1 MPPPFTRLSEEALCT
16 QPQTPLSGAV
26 NSGTA
31 LVISAARAFLE
42 GNLRRSRVACRQMRA
57 RWTGWL
63 AGLVAMGWAASWAA
77 EQAKP
82 ASELPEKFI
91 RMTMNPERPRIPQS
105 LDTSIIRFVPTDE
118 KLAKAGVTVD
128 LIGAIHIGDKAYF
141 QKLDNSFKKYDAL
154 LYEMVAEKDE
164 AGGSPKR
171 WKDRDKPEPRTT
183 GGTDSG
189 SGAEEKSFEAGMT
202 VIGGMQLG
210 AKDMLG
216 LSFQLDGIDYDA
228 PNMVHADMSPEEFA
242 QKMKERGESF
252 FTMFMQLFMEGLA
265 QQRANKQGGASD
277 FALLFA
283 FFSSDRELAL
293 KRVMAQQFATT
304 DILDTL
310 GGEKGSTIITERN
323 LIALEVLRE
332 QLAKGK
338 KRIGVFYGAGHLG
351 DMSRRLVSDFG
362 MKFTG
367 EKWVEAWDLRSKPKR
382 RSRK

>member
-1 MPPPFTRLSEEALCT
+1 MGVVGGLIAEE
-16 QPQTPLSGAV
+16 V
-26 NSGTA
+26 
-31 LVISAARAFLE
+31 R
-42 GNLRRSRVACRQMRA
+42 
-57 RWTGWL
+57 
-63 AGLVAMGWAASWAA
+63 
-77 EQAKP
+77 P
-82 ASELPEKFI
+82 ASELPKKFI
-91 RMTMNPERPRIPQS
+91 RMTMNPERLRIPQS

-128 LIGAIHIGDKAYF
+128 LIGAIHIGDQAYF
-141 QKLDNSFKKYDAL
+141 QQLDKSFKQYDAL

-164 AGGSPKR
+164 TGGAPQR
-171 WKDRDKPEPRTT
+171 WEDRDQPGTGTAQAPRKTAV
-183 GGTDSG
+183 S
-189 SGAEEKSFEAGMT
+189 EEKSFEAGMT

-216 LSFQLDGIDYDA
+216 LAFQLDGINYNA
-228 PNMVHADMSPEEFA
+228 TNMVHADMSPEEFA
-242 QKMKERGESF
+242 QKMKDRGESF
-252 FTMFMQLFMEGLA
+252 FTMFMQLFMQGLA

-277 FALLFA
+277 VALLFA

-293 KRVMAQQFATT
+293 KRVLAKQFAEV
-304 DILDTL
+304 DILDML

-323 LIALEVLRE
+323 LIALDVLSE

-338 KRIGVFYGAGHLG
+338 KRIGIFYGAGHLG

-367 EKWVEAWDLRSKPKR
+367 EKWVEAWNLRSKPRR

>member
-1 MPPPFTRLSEEALCT
+1 MPLGQVVF
-16 QPQTPLSGAV
+16 
-26 NSGTA
+26 
-31 LVISAARAFLE
+31 
-42 GNLRRSRVACRQMRA
+42 RQMRV
-57 RWTGWL
+57 RSTGWL
-63 AGLVAMGWAASWAA
+63 AGLVAMGVVGGLIA
-77 EQAKP
+77 EDVKSV
-82 ASELPEKFI
+82 SELPKKFI

-128 LIGAIHIGDKAYF
+128 LIGAIHIGDQAYF
-141 QKLDNSFKKYDAL
+141 QKLDKSFKQYDAL

-164 AGGSPKR
+164 TGGAPQR
-171 WKDRDKPEPRTT
+171 WEDRDQPGTGTAQAPRKT
-183 GGTDSG
+183 SV
-189 SGAEEKSFEAGMT
+189 SEEKSFEAGMT

-216 LSFQLDGIDYDA
+216 LAFQLDGINYNA

-242 QKMKERGESF
+242 QKMKDRGESF
-252 FTMFMQLFMEGLA
+252 FTMFMELFMQGLA

-277 FALLFA
+277 VALLFA

-293 KRVMAQQFATT
+293 KRVLAKQFAEV
-304 DILDTL
+304 DILDML

-323 LIALEVLRE
+323 LIALDVLSK

-338 KRIGVFYGAGHLG
+338 KRIGIFYGAGHLG

-367 EKWVEAWDLRSKPKR
+367 EKWVEAWNLRSKPRR

>member
-1 MPPPFTRLSEEALCT
+1 MPLGQVVF
-16 QPQTPLSGAV
+16 
-26 NSGTA
+26 
-31 LVISAARAFLE
+31 
-42 GNLRRSRVACRQMRA
+42 RQMRV
-57 RWTGWL
+57 RSTGWL
-63 AGLVAMGWAASWAA
+63 VGLVSMGVVGGLIA
-77 EQAKP
+77 EEVKP
-82 ASELPEKFI
+82 ASELPKKFI

-128 LIGAIHIGDKAYF
+128 LIGAIHIGDQAYF
-141 QKLDNSFKKYDAL
+141 QKLDKSFKQYDAL

-164 AGGSPKR
+164 TGGAPQR
-171 WKDRDKPEPRTT
+171 WEDRDQPGTGTEEVPRKT
-183 GGTDSG
+183 SV
-189 SGAEEKSFEAGMT
+189 SEEKSFEAGMT

-216 LSFQLDGIDYDA
+216 LAFQLDGINYNA

-242 QKMKERGESF
+242 QKMKDRGESF
-252 FTMFMQLFMEGLA
+252 FTMFMQLFMQGLA

-277 FALLFA
+277 VALLFA

-293 KRVMAQQFATT
+293 KRVLAKQFAET
-304 DILDTL
+304 DILDML

-323 LIALEVLRE
+323 LIALDVLSE

-338 KRIGVFYGAGHLG
+338 KRIGIFYGAGHLG

-367 EKWVEAWDLRSKPKR
+367 EKWVEAWNLRSKPRR

>member
-1 MPPPFTRLSEEALCT
+1 M
-16 QPQTPLSGAV
+16 
-26 NSGTA
+26 
-31 LVISAARAFLE
+31 
-42 GNLRRSRVACRQMRA
+42 
-57 RWTGWL
+57 
-63 AGLVAMGWAASWAA
+63 
-77 EQAKP
+77 
-82 ASELPEKFI
+82 
-91 RMTMNPERPRIPQS
+91 
-105 LDTSIIRFVPTDE
+105 
-118 KLAKAGVTVD
+118 TVD

-171 WKDRDKPEPRTT
+171 WKDRDKPGPRTT

-189 SGAEEKSFEAGMT
+189 SGVEEKSFEAGMT

-216 LSFQLDGIDYDA
+216 LSFQLDGIDYNA

>member
-1 MPPPFTRLSEEALCT
+1 MPLGQVVF
-16 QPQTPLSGAV
+16 
-26 NSGTA
+26 
-31 LVISAARAFLE
+31 
-42 GNLRRSRVACRQMRA
+42 RQMRV
-57 RWTGWL
+57 RSTGWL
-63 AGLVAMGWAASWAA
+63 AGLAAMGLVGCLIA
-77 EQAKP
+77 EEVKP
-82 ASELPEKFI
+82 ASELPKKFI

-128 LIGAIHIGDKAYF
+128 LIGAIHIGDQAYF
-141 QKLDNSFKKYDAL
+141 QKLDKSFKQYDAL

-164 AGGSPKR
+164 TGGAPQR
-171 WKDRDKPEPRTT
+171 WEDRDQPGTGTAQAPRKT
-183 GGTDSG
+183 SV
-189 SGAEEKSFEAGMT
+189 SEEKSFEAGMT

-216 LSFQLDGIDYDA
+216 LAFQLDGINYNA

-242 QKMKERGESF
+242 QKMKDRGESF
-252 FTMFMQLFMEGLA
+252 FTMFMQLFMQGLA

-277 FALLFA
+277 VALLFA

-293 KRVMAQQFATT
+293 KRVLAKQFAET
-304 DILDTL
+304 DILDML

-323 LIALEVLRE
+323 LIALDVLSK

-338 KRIGVFYGAGHLG
+338 KRIGIFYGAGHLG

-367 EKWVEAWDLRSKPKR
+367 EKWVEAWNLRSKPRR

>member
-1 MPPPFTRLSEEALCT
+1 
-16 QPQTPLSGAV
+16 
-26 NSGTA
+26 
-31 LVISAARAFLE
+31 
-42 GNLRRSRVACRQMRA
+42 MRA

-63 AGLVAMGWAASWAA
+63 VGFALMGVVGGWAA
-77 EQAKP
+77 EEAKP

-141 QKLDNSFKKYDAL
+141 QKLDRSFREYDAL

-164 AGGSPKR
+164 TGAAPMR
-171 WKDRDKPEPRTT
+171 WKDRDRPGPKPTEADTGKPDEASEP
-183 GGTDSG
+183 SA
-189 SGAEEKSFEAGMT
+189 SEEKGFEAGMT

-216 LSFQLDGIDYDA
+216 LSFQLDGINYDV

-265 QQRANKQGGASD
+265 QQRANKQGGAND

-283 FFSSDRELAL
+283 FFSSNRELAL

-323 LIALEVLRE
+323 LIALDVLRE

-338 KRIGVFYGAGHLG
+338 KRLGIFYGAGHLA

-367 EKWVEAWDLRSKPKR
+367 EKWVEAWDLRSKTRR

>member
-1 MPPPFTRLSEEALCT
+1 MPLGQVVF
-16 QPQTPLSGAV
+16 
-26 NSGTA
+26 
-31 LVISAARAFLE
+31 
-42 GNLRRSRVACRQMRA
+42 RQMSVRS
-57 RWTGWL
+57 TGWL
-63 AGLVAMGWAASWAA
+63 AGLVAMGVVGGLIA
-77 EQAKP
+77 EEVKSV
-82 ASELPEKFI
+82 SELPKKFI

-128 LIGAIHIGDKAYF
+128 LIGAIHIGDQAYF
-141 QKLDNSFKKYDAL
+141 QKLDKSFKQYDAL

-164 AGGSPKR
+164 TGGAPQR
-171 WKDRDKPEPRTT
+171 WEDRDQPGTGTAQAPRKT
-183 GGTDSG
+183 SV
-189 SGAEEKSFEAGMT
+189 SEEKSFEAGMT

-216 LSFQLDGIDYDA
+216 LAFQLDGINYNA

-242 QKMKERGESF
+242 QKMKDRGESF
-252 FTMFMQLFMEGLA
+252 FTMFMELFMQGLA

-277 FALLFA
+277 VALLFA

-293 KRVMAQQFATT
+293 KRVLAKQFAEV
-304 DILDTL
+304 DILDML

-323 LIALEVLRE
+323 LIALDVLSE

-338 KRIGVFYGAGHLG
+338 KRIGIFYGAGHLG

-367 EKWVEAWDLRSKPKR
+367 EKWVEAWNLRSKPRR

>member
-1 MPPPFTRLSEEALCT
+1 MR
-16 QPQTPLSGAV
+16 V
-26 NSGTA
+26 
-31 LVISAARAFLE
+31 
-42 GNLRRSRVACRQMRA
+42 RS
-57 RWTGWL
+57 TGWL
-63 AGLVAMGWAASWAA
+63 AGLVAMGLVGCLIV
-77 EQAKP
+77 EEVKP
-82 ASELPEKFI
+82 ASELPKKFI

-128 LIGAIHIGDKAYF
+128 LIGAIHIGDQAYF
-141 QKLDNSFKKYDAL
+141 QKLDKSFKQYDAL

-164 AGGSPKR
+164 TGGAPQR
-171 WKDRDKPEPRTT
+171 WEDRDQPGTGTAQAPRKTAV
-183 GGTDSG
+183 S
-189 SGAEEKSFEAGMT
+189 EEKSFEAGMT

-216 LSFQLDGIDYDA
+216 LAFQLDGINYNA

-242 QKMKERGESF
+242 QKMKDRGESF
-252 FTMFMQLFMEGLA
+252 FTMFMQLFMQGLA

-277 FALLFA
+277 VALLFA

-293 KRVMAQQFATT
+293 KRVLAKQFAET
-304 DILDTL
+304 DILDML

-323 LIALEVLRE
+323 LIALDVLSE

-338 KRIGVFYGAGHLG
+338 KRIGIFYGAGHLG

-367 EKWVEAWDLRSKPKR
+367 EKWVEAWNLRSKPRR

>member
-1 MPPPFTRLSEEALCT
+1 M
-16 QPQTPLSGAV
+16 
-26 NSGTA
+26 
-31 LVISAARAFLE
+31 
-42 GNLRRSRVACRQMRA
+42 
-57 RWTGWL
+57 
-63 AGLVAMGWAASWAA
+63 GLVGCLIA
-77 EQAKP
+77 EEVKP
-82 ASELPEKFI
+82 ASELPKKFI

-128 LIGAIHIGDKAYF
+128 LIGAIHIGDQAYF
-141 QKLDNSFKKYDAL
+141 QKLDKSFKQYDAL

-164 AGGSPKR
+164 TGGAPQR
-171 WKDRDKPEPRTT
+171 WEDRDQPGTGTAQAPRKTAV
-183 GGTDSG
+183 S
-189 SGAEEKSFEAGMT
+189 EEKSFEAGMT

-216 LSFQLDGIDYDA
+216 LAFQLDGINYNA

-242 QKMKERGESF
+242 QKMKDRGESF
-252 FTMFMQLFMEGLA
+252 FTMFMQLFMQGLA

-277 FALLFA
+277 VALLFA

-293 KRVMAQQFATT
+293 KRVLAKQFAET
-304 DILDTL
+304 DILDML

-323 LIALEVLRE
+323 LIALDVLSE

-338 KRIGVFYGAGHLG
+338 KRIGIFYGAGHLG

-367 EKWVEAWDLRSKPKR
+367 EKWVEAWNLRSKPRR

>member
-1 MPPPFTRLSEEALCT
+1 MPLGQVVF
-16 QPQTPLSGAV
+16 
-26 NSGTA
+26 
-31 LVISAARAFLE
+31 
-42 GNLRRSRVACRQMRA
+42 RQMRV
-57 RWTGWL
+57 RSTGWL
-63 AGLVAMGWAASWAA
+63 AGLVAIGVVGGLIA
-77 EQAKP
+77 EEVKSV
-82 ASELPEKFI
+82 SELPKKFI

-128 LIGAIHIGDKAYF
+128 LIGAIHIGDQAYF
-141 QKLDNSFKKYDAL
+141 QKLDKSFKQYDAL

-164 AGGSPKR
+164 TGGAPQR
-171 WKDRDKPEPRTT
+171 WEDRDQPGTGTAQAPRKT
-183 GGTDSG
+183 SV
-189 SGAEEKSFEAGMT
+189 SEEKSFEAGMT

-216 LSFQLDGIDYDA
+216 LAFQLDGINYNA

-242 QKMKERGESF
+242 QKMKDRGESF
-252 FTMFMQLFMEGLA
+252 FTMFMELFMQGLA

-277 FALLFA
+277 VALLFA

-293 KRVMAQQFATT
+293 KRVLAKQFAEV
-304 DILDTL
+304 DILDML

-323 LIALEVLRE
+323 LIALDVLSK

-338 KRIGVFYGAGHLG
+338 KRIGIFYGAGHLG

-367 EKWVEAWDLRSKPKR
+367 EKWVEAWNLRSKPRR

>member
-1 MPPPFTRLSEEALCT
+1 MPLGQVVF
-16 QPQTPLSGAV
+16 
-26 NSGTA
+26 
-31 LVISAARAFLE
+31 
-42 GNLRRSRVACRQMRA
+42 RQMRV
-57 RWTGWL
+57 RSTGWL
-63 AGLVAMGWAASWAA
+63 AGLAAMGLVGCLIA
-77 EQAKP
+77 EEVKP
-82 ASELPEKFI
+82 ASELPKKFI

-128 LIGAIHIGDKAYF
+128 LIGAIHIGDQTYF
-141 QKLDNSFKKYDAL
+141 QKLDKSFKQYDAL

-164 AGGSPKR
+164 TGGAPQR
-171 WKDRDKPEPRTT
+171 WEDRDQPGTGTAQAPRKTAV
-183 GGTDSG
+183 S
-189 SGAEEKSFEAGMT
+189 EEKSFEAGMT

-216 LSFQLDGIDYDA
+216 LAFQLDGINYNA

-242 QKMKERGESF
+242 QKMKDRGESF
-252 FTMFMQLFMEGLA
+252 FTMFMQLFMQGLA

-277 FALLFA
+277 VALLFA

-293 KRVMAQQFATT
+293 KRVLAKQFAEV
-304 DILDTL
+304 DILDML

-323 LIALEVLRE
+323 LIALDVLSE

-338 KRIGVFYGAGHLG
+338 KRIGIFYGAGHLG

-367 EKWVEAWDLRSKPKR
+367 EKWVEAWNLRSKPRR

>member
-1 MPPPFTRLSEEALCT
+1 MPLGQVVF
-16 QPQTPLSGAV
+16 
-26 NSGTA
+26 
-31 LVISAARAFLE
+31 
-42 GNLRRSRVACRQMRA
+42 RQMRV
-57 RWTGWL
+57 RSTGWL
-63 AGLVAMGWAASWAA
+63 AGLVAMGVVGGLIA
-77 EQAKP
+77 EEVKSV
-82 ASELPEKFI
+82 SELPKKFI

-128 LIGAIHIGDKAYF
+128 LIGAIHIGDQAYF
-141 QKLDNSFKKYDAL
+141 QKLDKSFKQYDAL

-164 AGGSPKR
+164 TGGAPQR
-171 WKDRDKPEPRTT
+171 WEDRDQPGTGTAQAPRKT
-183 GGTDSG
+183 SV
-189 SGAEEKSFEAGMT
+189 SEEKSFEAGMT
-202 VIGGMQLG
+202 MIGGMQLG

-216 LSFQLDGIDYDA
+216 LAFQLDGINYNA

-242 QKMKERGESF
+242 QKMKDRGESF
-252 FTMFMQLFMEGLA
+252 FTMFMELFMQGLA

-277 FALLFA
+277 VALLFA

-293 KRVMAQQFATT
+293 KRVLAKQFAEV
-304 DILDTL
+304 DILDML

-323 LIALEVLRE
+323 LIALDVLSK

-338 KRIGVFYGAGHLG
+338 KRIGIFYGAGHLG

-367 EKWVEAWDLRSKPKR
+367 EKWVEAWNLRSKPRR

>member
-1 MPPPFTRLSEEALCT
+1 MPLGQVVF
-16 QPQTPLSGAV
+16 
-26 NSGTA
+26 
-31 LVISAARAFLE
+31 
-42 GNLRRSRVACRQMRA
+42 RQMRV
-57 RWTGWL
+57 RSTGWL
-63 AGLVAMGWAASWAA
+63 AGLAAMGLVGCLIA
-77 EQAKP
+77 EEVKP
-82 ASELPEKFI
+82 ASELPKKFI

-105 LDTSIIRFVPTDE
+105 LDTSIIRFVPIDE

-128 LIGAIHIGDKAYF
+128 LIGAIHIGDQAYF
-141 QKLDNSFKKYDAL
+141 QKLDKSFKQYDAL

-164 AGGSPKR
+164 TGGAPQR
-171 WKDRDKPEPRTT
+171 WEDRDQPGTGTAQAPRKTAV
-183 GGTDSG
+183 S
-189 SGAEEKSFEAGMT
+189 EEKSFEAGMT

-216 LSFQLDGIDYDA
+216 LAFQLDGINYNA

-242 QKMKERGESF
+242 QKMKDRGESF
-252 FTMFMQLFMEGLA
+252 FTMFMQLFMQGLA

-277 FALLFA
+277 VALLFA

-293 KRVMAQQFATT
+293 KRVLAKQFAET
-304 DILDTL
+304 DILDML

-323 LIALEVLRE
+323 LIALDVLSE

-338 KRIGVFYGAGHLG
+338 KRIGIFYGAGHLG

-367 EKWVEAWDLRSKPKR
+367 EKWVEAWNLRSKPRR

>member
-1 MPPPFTRLSEEALCT
+1 MPLGQVVF
-16 QPQTPLSGAV
+16 
-26 NSGTA
+26 
-31 LVISAARAFLE
+31 
-42 GNLRRSRVACRQMRA
+42 RQMRV
-57 RWTGWL
+57 RSTGWL
-63 AGLVAMGWAASWAA
+63 AGLVAMGVVGGLIA
-77 EQAKP
+77 EEVKSV
-82 ASELPEKFI
+82 SELPKKFI

-128 LIGAIHIGDKAYF
+128 LIGAIHIGDQAYF
-141 QKLDNSFKKYDAL
+141 QKLDKSFKQYDAL

-164 AGGSPKR
+164 TGGAPQR
-171 WKDRDKPEPRTT
+171 WEDRDQPGTGTVQAPRKT
-183 GGTDSG
+183 SV
-189 SGAEEKSFEAGMT
+189 SEEKSFEAGMT

-216 LSFQLDGIDYDA
+216 LAFQLDGINYNA

-242 QKMKERGESF
+242 QKMKDRGESF
-252 FTMFMQLFMEGLA
+252 FTMFMELFMQGLA

-277 FALLFA
+277 VALLFA

-293 KRVMAQQFATT
+293 KRVLAKQFAET
-304 DILDTL
+304 DILDML

-323 LIALEVLRE
+323 LIALDVLSK

-338 KRIGVFYGAGHLG
+338 KRIGIFYGAGHLG

-367 EKWVEAWDLRSKPKR
+367 EKWVEAWNLRSKPRR

>member
-1 MPPPFTRLSEEALCT
+1 M
-16 QPQTPLSGAV
+16 
-26 NSGTA
+26 NS
-31 LVISAARAFLE
+31 
-42 GNLRRSRVACRQMRA
+42 
-57 RWTGWL
+57 
-63 AGLVAMGWAASWAA
+63 
-77 EQAKP
+77 
-82 ASELPEKFI
+82 
-91 RMTMNPERPRIPQS
+91 ERPRIPQS

-118 KLAKAGVTVD
+118 KLAKTGVTAD

-141 QKLDNSFKKYDAL
+141 QKLDNGFKKYDAL
-154 LYEMVAEKDE
+154 LYEMVAEKTE
-164 AGGSPKR
+164 AGGSPRR
-171 WKDRDKPEPRTT
+171 WKDRGNQEPRSA
-183 GGTDSG
+183 GRIDLG
-189 SGAEEKSFEAGMT
+189 SGIEEKGFEAGMS
-202 VIGGMQLG
+202 VIGGMQHG

-216 LSFQLDGIDYDA
+216 LSFQLDGIDYGA
-228 PNMVHADMSPEEFA
+228 PNMVHADMSPEEFS

-338 KRIGVFYGAGHLG
+338 KRIGIFYGAGHLG
-351 DMSRRLVSDFG
+351 DMSRRLLNDFG
-362 MKFTG
+362 MKFTS
-367 EKWVEAWDLRSKPKR
+367 EKWVEAWDLRSKAKR

>member
-1 MPPPFTRLSEEALCT
+1 M
-16 QPQTPLSGAV
+16 
-26 NSGTA
+26 
-31 LVISAARAFLE
+31 
-42 GNLRRSRVACRQMRA
+42 
-57 RWTGWL
+57 
-63 AGLVAMGWAASWAA
+63 GLVGCLIA
-77 EQAKP
+77 EEVKP
-82 ASELPEKFI
+82 ASELPKKFI

-128 LIGAIHIGDKAYF
+128 LIGAIHIGDQAYF
-141 QKLDNSFKKYDAL
+141 QKLDKSFKQYDAL

-164 AGGSPKR
+164 TGGAPQR
-171 WKDRDKPEPRTT
+171 WEDRDQPGTGTAQAPRKT
-183 GGTDSG
+183 
-189 SGAEEKSFEAGMT
+189 AVYYEKSFESGMT
-202 VIGGMQLG
+202 VIAGMQLG

-216 LSFQLDGIDYDA
+216 LAFQLDGINYNA

-242 QKMKERGESF
+242 QKMKDRGESF
-252 FTMFMQLFMEGLA
+252 FTMFMQLFMQGLA

-277 FALLFA
+277 VALLFA

-293 KRVMAQQFATT
+293 KRVLAKQFAET
-304 DILDTL
+304 DILDML

-323 LIALEVLRE
+323 LIALDVLSE

-338 KRIGVFYGAGHLG
+338 KRIGIFYGAGHLG

-367 EKWVEAWDLRSKPKR
+367 EKWVEAWNLRSKPQR

>member
-1 MPPPFTRLSEEALCT
+1 MPLGQVVF
-16 QPQTPLSGAV
+16 
-26 NSGTA
+26 
-31 LVISAARAFLE
+31 
-42 GNLRRSRVACRQMRA
+42 RQMRV
-57 RWTGWL
+57 RSTGWL
-63 AGLVAMGWAASWAA
+63 AGLVAMGVVGGLIA
-77 EQAKP
+77 EEVKSV
-82 ASELPEKFI
+82 SELPKKFI

-128 LIGAIHIGDKAYF
+128 LIGAIHIGDQAYF
-141 QKLDNSFKKYDAL
+141 QKLDKSFKQYDAL

-164 AGGSPKR
+164 TGGAPQR
-171 WKDRDKPEPRTT
+171 WEDRDQPGTGTAQAPRKTSV
-183 GGTDSG
+183 SG
-189 SGAEEKSFEAGMT
+189 EKSFEAGMT
-202 VIGGMQLG
+202 MIGGMQLG

-216 LSFQLDGIDYDA
+216 LAFQLDGINYNA

-242 QKMKERGESF
+242 QKMKDRGESF
-252 FTMFMQLFMEGLA
+252 FTMFMQLFMQGLA

-277 FALLFA
+277 VALLFA

-293 KRVMAQQFATT
+293 KRVLAKQFAEV
-304 DILDTL
+304 DILDML

-323 LIALEVLRE
+323 LIALDVLSK

-338 KRIGVFYGAGHLG
+338 KRIGIFYGAGHLG

-367 EKWVEAWDLRSKPKR
+367 EKWVEAWNLRSKPRR

>member
-1 MPPPFTRLSEEALCT
+1 MPLGQVVF
-16 QPQTPLSGAV
+16 
-26 NSGTA
+26 
-31 LVISAARAFLE
+31 
-42 GNLRRSRVACRQMRA
+42 RQMRV
-57 RWTGWL
+57 RSTGWL
-63 AGLVAMGWAASWAA
+63 ASLVAMGVVGGLIA
-77 EQAKP
+77 EEIKSV
-82 ASELPEKFI
+82 SELPKKFI

-128 LIGAIHIGDKAYF
+128 LIGAIHIGDQAYF
-141 QKLDNSFKKYDAL
+141 QKLDKSFKQYDAL

-164 AGGSPKR
+164 TGGAPQR
-171 WKDRDKPEPRTT
+171 WEDRDQPGTGTAQAPRKTSV
-183 GGTDSG
+183 SG
-189 SGAEEKSFEAGMT
+189 EKSFEAGMT
-202 VIGGMQLG
+202 MIGGMQLG

-216 LSFQLDGIDYDA
+216 LAFQLDGINYNA

-242 QKMKERGESF
+242 QKMKDRGESF
-252 FTMFMQLFMEGLA
+252 FTMFMQLFMQGLA

-277 FALLFA
+277 VALLFA

-293 KRVMAQQFATT
+293 KRVLAKQFAEV
-304 DILDTL
+304 DILDML

-323 LIALEVLRE
+323 LIALDVLSK

-338 KRIGVFYGAGHLG
+338 KRIGIFYGAGHLG

-367 EKWVEAWDLRSKPKR
+367 EKWVEAWNLRSKPRR

>member
-1 MPPPFTRLSEEALCT
+1 MR
-16 QPQTPLSGAV
+16 V
-26 NSGTA
+26 
-31 LVISAARAFLE
+31 
-42 GNLRRSRVACRQMRA
+42 RS
-57 RWTGWL
+57 TGWL
-63 AGLVAMGWAASWAA
+63 AGLVAMGVVGGLIA
-77 EQAKP
+77 EEVKSV
-82 ASELPEKFI
+82 SELPKKFI

-128 LIGAIHIGDKAYF
+128 LIGAIHIGDQAYF
-141 QKLDNSFKKYDAL
+141 QKLDKSFKQYDAL

-164 AGGSPKR
+164 TGGAPQR
-171 WKDRDKPEPRTT
+171 WEDRDQPGTGTAQAPRKT
-183 GGTDSG
+183 SV
-189 SGAEEKSFEAGMT
+189 SEEKSFEAGMT

-216 LSFQLDGIDYDA
+216 LAFQLDGINYNA

-242 QKMKERGESF
+242 QKMKDRGESF
-252 FTMFMQLFMEGLA
+252 FTMFMQLFMQGLA

-277 FALLFA
+277 VALLFA

-293 KRVMAQQFATT
+293 KRVLAKQFAEV
-304 DILDTL
+304 DILDML

-323 LIALEVLRE
+323 LIALDVLSE

-338 KRIGVFYGAGHLG
+338 KRIGIFYGAGHLG

-367 EKWVEAWDLRSKPKR
+367 EKWVEAWNLRSKPRR

>member
-1 MPPPFTRLSEEALCT
+1 MGLTLAM
-16 QPQTPLSGAV
+16 
-26 NSGTA
+26 TA
-31 LVISAARAFLE
+31 
-42 GNLRRSRVACRQMRA
+42 G
-57 RWTGWL
+57 
-63 AGLVAMGWAASWAA
+63 WAA

-183 GGTDSG
+183 GGSDSG

-323 LIALEVLRE
+323 LIALEVLRG

-338 KRIGVFYGAGHLG
+338 KRIGIFYGAGHIA

-367 EKWVEAWDLRSKPKR
+367 EKWVEAWDLRSKPR
-382 RSRK
+382 RPNRK

>member
-1 MPPPFTRLSEEALCT
+1 M
-16 QPQTPLSGAV
+16 
-26 NSGTA
+26 
-31 LVISAARAFLE
+31 
-42 GNLRRSRVACRQMRA
+42 
-57 RWTGWL
+57 
-63 AGLVAMGWAASWAA
+63 GLVGCLIA
-77 EQAKP
+77 EEVKP
-82 ASELPEKFI
+82 ASELPKKFI

-128 LIGAIHIGDKAYF
+128 LIGAIHIGDQAYF
-141 QKLDNSFKKYDAL
+141 QKLDKSFKQYDAL

-164 AGGSPKR
+164 TGGAPQR
-171 WKDRDKPEPRTT
+171 WEDRDQPGTGTAQAPRKT
-183 GGTDSG
+183 SV
-189 SGAEEKSFEAGMT
+189 SEEKSFEAGMT

-216 LSFQLDGIDYDA
+216 LAFQLDGINYNA

-242 QKMKERGESF
+242 QKMKDRGESF
-252 FTMFMQLFMEGLA
+252 FTMFMQLFMQGLA

-277 FALLFA
+277 VALLFA

-293 KRVMAQQFATT
+293 KRVLAKQFAET
-304 DILDTL
+304 DILDML

-323 LIALEVLRE
+323 LIALDVLSE

-338 KRIGVFYGAGHLG
+338 KRIGIFYGAGHLG

-367 EKWVEAWDLRSKPKR
+367 EKWVEAWNLRSKPRR

>member
-1 MPPPFTRLSEEALCT
+1 
-16 QPQTPLSGAV
+16 
-26 NSGTA
+26 
-31 LVISAARAFLE
+31 
-42 GNLRRSRVACRQMRA
+42 MRT

-63 AGLVAMGWAASWAA
+63 AGLALMGWFGGLAA
-77 EQAKP
+77 EEARP
-82 ASELPEKFI
+82 ASELPKKFI

-118 KLAKAGVTVD
+118 ALAKAGVTVD
-128 LIGAIHIGDKAYF
+128 LIGAIHIGDEAYF
-141 QKLDNSFKKYDAL
+141 KKLDSSFKKYDAL

-171 WKDRDKPEPRTT
+171 WKDREKPEPGTT
-183 GGTDSG
+183 GGTNADL
-189 SGAEEKSFEAGMT
+189 GAKEKGFEAGMT
-202 VIGGMQLG
+202 VIGGMQHG

-228 PNMVHADMSPEEFA
+228 PNMVHADMSPDEFA
-242 QKMKERGESF
+242 QKMQERGESF

-265 QQRANKQGGASD
+265 QQRANKQGGAND

-283 FFSSDRELAL
+283 FFSSNRELAL

-338 KRIGVFYGAGHLG
+338 KRIGIFYGAGHLG

-367 EKWVEAWDLRSKPKR
+367 EKWVEAWDLRSKSR
-382 RSRK
+382 RPNRK

>member
-1 MPPPFTRLSEEALCT
+1 MPLGQVVF
-16 QPQTPLSGAV
+16 
-26 NSGTA
+26 
-31 LVISAARAFLE
+31 
-42 GNLRRSRVACRQMRA
+42 RQMRV
-57 RWTGWL
+57 RSTGWL
-63 AGLVAMGWAASWAA
+63 AGLVAMGVVGGLIA
-77 EQAKP
+77 EEVKP
-82 ASELPEKFI
+82 ASELPKKFI
-91 RMTMNPERPRIPQS
+91 RMTMNPERQRIPQS

-128 LIGAIHIGDKAYF
+128 LIGAIHIGDQAYF
-141 QKLDNSFKKYDAL
+141 QKLDKSFKQYDAL

-164 AGGSPKR
+164 TGGAPQR
-171 WKDRDKPEPRTT
+171 WEDRDQPGTGTAQAPRKT
-183 GGTDSG
+183 SV
-189 SGAEEKSFEAGMT
+189 SEEKSFEAGMT

-216 LSFQLDGIDYDA
+216 LAFQLDGINYNA

-242 QKMKERGESF
+242 QKMKDRGESF
-252 FTMFMQLFMEGLA
+252 FTMFMELFMQGLA

-277 FALLFA
+277 VALLFA

-293 KRVMAQQFATT
+293 KRVLAKQFAET
-304 DILDTL
+304 DILDML

-323 LIALEVLRE
+323 LIALDVLSE

-338 KRIGVFYGAGHLG
+338 KRIGIFYGAGHLG

-367 EKWVEAWDLRSKPKR
+367 EKWVEAWNLRSKPRR

>member
-1 MPPPFTRLSEEALCT
+1 MT
-16 QPQTPLSGAV
+16 V
-26 NSGTA
+26 
-31 LVISAARAFLE
+31 
-42 GNLRRSRVACRQMRA
+42 
-57 RWTGWL
+57 RWKGWL
-63 AGLVAMGWAASWAA
+63 VGLVLMGGVGAWAA
-77 EQAKP
+77 EEAKP
-82 ASELPEKFI
+82 AAELPEKYI
-91 RMTMNPERPRIPQS
+91 RMTMNPERPRVPQS
-105 LDTSIIRFVPTDE
+105 LDTPILRFVPTDE
-118 KLAKAGVTVD
+118 QLAKAGVTVD

-154 LYEMVAEKDE
+154 LYEMVAEKEE
-164 AGGSPKR
+164 AGGAPSR
-171 WKDRDKPEPRTT
+171 WKDRERPSSKLTDVDAPSVPEDK
-183 GGTDSG
+183 G
-189 SGAEEKSFEAGMT
+189 FEAGMT

-265 QQRANKQGGASD
+265 QQRANKQGGAND

-283 FFSSDRELAL
+283 FFSSNRELAL

-323 LIALEVLRE
+323 LIALDVLRE

-338 KRIGVFYGAGHLG
+338 KRIGIFYGAGHLA
-351 DMSRRLVSDFG
+351 DFSQRLVSDFG

-367 EKWVEAWDLRSKPKR
+367 EKWVEAWDLRAKTRR
-382 RSRK
+382 RSRN

>member
-1 MPPPFTRLSEEALCT
+1 
-16 QPQTPLSGAV
+16 
-26 NSGTA
+26 
-31 LVISAARAFLE
+31 
-42 GNLRRSRVACRQMRA
+42 
-57 RWTGWL
+57 
-63 AGLVAMGWAASWAA
+63 
-77 EQAKP
+77 
-82 ASELPEKFI
+82 
-91 RMTMNPERPRIPQS
+91 
-105 LDTSIIRFVPTDE
+105 
-118 KLAKAGVTVD
+118 

-154 LYEMVAEKDE
+154 LYEMVAEKNE

-171 WKDRDKPEPRTT
+171 WKDRDNAEPRTT
-183 GGTDSG
+183 AEIGSG
-189 SGAEEKSFEAGMT
+189 SGAEEKSFETGMT

-228 PNMVHADMSPEEFA
+228 PNMVHADMSPKEFA
-242 QKMKERGESF
+242 QKMKDRGESF

-323 LIALEVLRE
+323 LIALDVLRE
-332 QLAKGK
+332 QLVKGK
-338 KRIGVFYGAGHLG
+338 KRIGIFYGAGHLG

>member
-1 MPPPFTRLSEEALCT
+1 M
-16 QPQTPLSGAV
+16 
-26 NSGTA
+26 
-31 LVISAARAFLE
+31 
-42 GNLRRSRVACRQMRA
+42 
-57 RWTGWL
+57 
-63 AGLVAMGWAASWAA
+63 GLVGCLIA
-77 EQAKP
+77 EEVKP
-82 ASELPEKFI
+82 ASELPKKFI

-128 LIGAIHIGDKAYF
+128 LIGAIHIGDQAYF
-141 QKLDNSFKKYDAL
+141 QKLDKSFKQYDAL

-164 AGGSPKR
+164 TGGAPQR
-171 WKDRDKPEPRTT
+171 WEDRDQPGTGTAQAPRKT
-183 GGTDSG
+183 SV
-189 SGAEEKSFEAGMT
+189 SEEKSFEAGMT

-216 LSFQLDGIDYDA
+216 LAFQLDGINYNA

-242 QKMKERGESF
+242 QKMKDRGESF
-252 FTMFMQLFMEGLA
+252 FTMFMQLFMQGLA

-277 FALLFA
+277 VALLFA

-293 KRVMAQQFATT
+293 KRVLAKQFAET
-304 DILDTL
+304 DILDML

-323 LIALEVLRE
+323 LIALDVLSE

-338 KRIGVFYGAGHLG
+338 KRIGIFYGAGHLG

-367 EKWVEAWDLRSKPKR
+367 EKWVEAWNLRSKPQR

>member
-1 MPPPFTRLSEEALCT
+1 L
-16 QPQTPLSGAV
+16 PLGQV
-26 NSGTA
+26 
-31 LVISAARAFLE
+31 VF
-42 GNLRRSRVACRQMRA
+42 RQMRV
-57 RWTGWL
+57 RSTGWL
-63 AGLVAMGWAASWAA
+63 AGLVAMGVVGGLIA
-77 EQAKP
+77 EEVKSV
-82 ASELPEKFI
+82 SELPKKFI

-128 LIGAIHIGDKAYF
+128 LIGAIHIGDQAYF
-141 QKLDNSFKKYDAL
+141 QKLDKSFKQYDAL

-164 AGGSPKR
+164 TGGAPQR
-171 WKDRDKPEPRTT
+171 WEDRDQPGTGTAQAPRKT
-183 GGTDSG
+183 SV
-189 SGAEEKSFEAGMT
+189 SEEKSFEAGMT

-216 LSFQLDGIDYDA
+216 LAFQLDGINYNA

-242 QKMKERGESF
+242 QKMKDRGESF
-252 FTMFMQLFMEGLA
+252 FTMFMELFMQGLA

-277 FALLFA
+277 VALLFA

-293 KRVMAQQFATT
+293 KRVLAKQFAEV
-304 DILDTL
+304 DILDML

-323 LIALEVLRE
+323 LIALDVLSK

-338 KRIGVFYGAGHLG
+338 KRIGIFYGAGHLG

-367 EKWVEAWDLRSKPKR
+367 EKWVEAWNLRSKPRR

>member
-1 MPPPFTRLSEEALCT
+1 MGC
-16 QPQTPLSGAV
+16 
-26 NSGTA
+26 
-31 LVISAARAFLE
+31 AA
-42 GNLRRSRVACRQMRA
+42 G
-57 RWTGWL
+57 
-63 AGLVAMGWAASWAA
+63 WAA

-141 QKLDNSFKKYDAL
+141 QKLDSIFKKYDAL

-171 WKDRDKPEPRTT
+171 WKDRDNPEPRIT
-183 GGTDSG
+183 GGSNSG

-338 KRIGVFYGAGHLG
+338 KRIGIFYGAGHLG
-351 DMSRRLVSDFG
+351 DMSRRLLNDFG
-362 MKFTG
+362 MKFTS
-367 EKWVEAWDLRSKPKR
+367 EKWVEAWDLRSKAKR